1 MTTDPPTLSTLA
13 ADLTAS
19 LADLEQREAAL
30 AAAAEQLSQD
40 RAVAG
45 AYRDGGHNMRRQ
57 ILALIDCQLE
67 ALRHGGAPAV
77 VLTTLTR
84 QILELNP

>member
-1 MTTDPPTLSTLA
+1 MNPPTLSTLA

-40 RAVAG
+40 RAVA
-45 AYRDGGHNMRRQ
+45 AAFRDGGHHMRRQ

-67 ALRHGGAPAV
+67 ALRHGGAPAL
-77 VLTTLTR
+77 VLTTLTQ
-84 QILELNP
+84 QIHDLTP